1 MQLLVFVCV
10 RSKETV
16 RDRNCVFSVKKFL
29 ANLLSGL
36 RGCDISVEVPKCG
49 LVNDLFD
56 ALVTITQ

>member
-1 MQLLVFVCV
+1 M
-10 RSKETV
+10 
-16 RDRNCVFSVKKFL
+16 RDRICVLSEETFL